1 MTTRAARCTVAE
13 QVLLLHGGLVPHCWM
28 WCGVIWACRRG
39 AELCALQHWGC
50 SSPAGAHDHGTSHQA
65 APFSLCCEGYMLL
78 CAVFLSCLGNKSP
91 NASGWR
97 DKHFNSPS
105 T

>member
-50 SSPAGAHDHGTSHQA
+50 SSPAGAHDHGTSHHEKLWKLLPSHSVVRA
-65 APFSLCCEGYMLL
+65 ICYSVLFSFP
-78 CAVFLSCLGNKSP
+78 A
-91 NASGWR
+91 
-97 DKHFNSPS
+97 
-105 T
+105 